1 MPQPE
6 RRMLWVMAMG
16 DNGGW
21 PYFVGEGTVK
31 LEGYF
36 PVKFHGHEI
45 PGSFGNNVGPD
56 LIFKNRKYSL
66 LYTHTSY
73 IP

>member
-31 LEGYF
+31 LEAF
-36 PVKFHGHEI
+36 SSEI
-45 PGSFGNNVGPD
+45 SWA
-56 LIFKNRKYSL
+56 
-66 LYTHTSY
+66 
-73 IP
+73 